1 MILFK
6 KSNSYSLSLSPGVP
20 YRRVGNIFSRNENQF
35 YKNKKIKNI
44 KSVFKKSQS
53 YNFFNTQKIKKLKGE
68 NHYLKKMIK
77 ISENKINL
85 KQNILE
91 QLLILQKQNEMD
103 DNCPASIQQ
112 IQKIISPLNK
122 FIKNMKDN
130 KDIYLINNQNR
141 EPISEI
147 KNLFKNEEL
156 FNNFLE
162 EPNEQKAPNPYCS
175 GK

>member
-1 MILFK
+1 
-6 KSNSYSLSLSPGVP
+6 
-20 YRRVGNIFSRNENQF
+20 
-35 YKNKKIKNI
+35 
-44 KSVFKKSQS
+44 
-53 YNFFNTQKIKKLKGE
+53 
-68 NHYLKKMIK
+68 MIK

-122 FIKNMKDN
+122 CIKNMKDN

-156 FNNFLE
+156 FKNFLG
-162 EPNEQKAPNPYCS
+162 EPKEQKAPISFCS
-175 GK
+175 VK